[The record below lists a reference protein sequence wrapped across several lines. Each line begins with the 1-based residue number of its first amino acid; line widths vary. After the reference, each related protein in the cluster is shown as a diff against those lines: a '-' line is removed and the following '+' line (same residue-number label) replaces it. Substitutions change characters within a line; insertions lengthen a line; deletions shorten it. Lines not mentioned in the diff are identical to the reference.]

1 MAILDIGG
9 VPSDVFN
16 ALNVH
21 QQRRL
26 RGGGLIPI
34 NMGYY
39 DAHRNRG
46 TLGTLQPS
54 LIGAGNVARGNL
66 PQTPDP
72 TVRTQSMIGAGSVP
86 IPPPSSTTSLLGVG
100 PVPISQVNQMP
111 EGNLGAPSTPP
122 MVPSFVG
129 APSGTRVSPEAIA
142 SLSADRQPFAPGMD
156 VSRPGRISSVG
167 GGNVAKSLG
176 KMAEAFLGNLGL

>member
-1 MAILDIGG
+1 MALLGIDQI
-9 VPSDVFN
+9 PNDVFN

-21 QQRRL
+21 AQRRL

-39 DAHRNRG
+39 DAARRSG
-46 TLGTLQPS
+46 GLGTLQPS

-72 TVRTQSMIGAGSVP
+72 TVTTQSMIGAGSVP
-86 IPPPSSTTSLLGVG
+86 LPSPSQTTSLLGVG
-100 PVPISQVNQMP
+100 PVPISKVNQMP

-122 MVPSFVG
+122 SPNIVAPQAVPA
-129 APSGTRVSPEAIA
+129 APSTAIPVSGGRVSP
-142 SLSADRQPFAPGMD
+142 SAVGALTEDRTPFAPGMD
-156 VSRPGRISSVG
+156 VSRPGRIGRVG
-167 GGNVAKSLG
+167 S
-176 KMAEAFLGNLGL
+176 